1 MADRLSKAQVGDLRE
16 IFDYYDSEGKGRL
29 SASTLSTIF
38 QGFGINVTE
47 YEIQDMIAEIDVG
60 EDGGT
65 GTIDFLEFTSLMT
78 RPYANELEG
87 LDKEL
92 KSIFEDLKKPR
103 KKLLEKEDLLYLSE
117 YRPIFKNGFKKCG
130 LQFHPRF
137 IEEMIREVDTK
148 NQGGVALQDLLKV
161 MGPAEKE

>member
-1 MADRLSKAQVGDLRE
+1 
-16 IFDYYDSEGKGRL
+16 
-29 SASTLSTIF
+29 
-38 QGFGINVTE
+38 
-47 YEIQDMIAEIDVG
+47 MIAEIDVG

-103 KKLLEKEDLLYLSE
+103 KKLLEKEDLL
-117 YRPIFKNGFKKCG
+117 NGFKKCG